1 MTTKDRMTTKDKD
14 GMTAKGKQ
22 FVEES
27 GMRNEWI
34 GKSVVAVVLAAM
46 LFGAVGAARA
56 GESFVKP
63 TKEELEMKE
72 LPGYPGA
79 AAVVLYREE
88 VTRDDLHVVQHYE
101 RIKILT
107 EDGLKYANVELGYF
121 STHDFGLD
129 VGDNKSLGDIAGRT
143 IHADGTII
151 PFTGKPY
158 LKTIA
163 KGQTKD
169 IGYSMQEKVFTLP
182 DVQVGSI
189 IEYRY
194 ATRYNDQV
202 YEAPDWYIQGDLYV
216 KAAHY
221 TWYPT
226 SQDMIDGDTQSEVNA
241 ISWFSILPPGAKID
255 ARELPGTQPDGRV
268 ARVYDLTVKDVP
280 PTLHEDF
287 MPPTKSFS
295 YRVLYNFTAYQSGAE
310 YWKGKGKHWS
320 KRVNNFT
327 DPNQN
332 LINAT
337 QAVIAGAT
345 TQDEKL
351 RKIYAAVMALEN
363 THFTRSREEREDKA
377 GGHKV
382 NTAAD
387 VLDNKRGDESQLTQ
401 LFVGMARA
409 AGMKAYLM
417 LVPDRSEELF
427 TPSWLTFQQFDDL
440 IAIVNVNGKEVYF
453 DPGQRYCD
461 YGHLAWQHTFVQG
474 LRQVENGTDFA
485 LTSGDGYVANHTSRV
500 ANLVMDE
507 HGVVTGK
514 IDLTFDGSPALRWRH
529 VALEG
534 DEESLKH
541 QLRTNLEEMLPKGLE
556 VKVLNIDNIATYDK
570 PLKVTYSVEGAPGTP
585 TGKRLV
591 LPADLFTSGEHA
603 TFPHEKRE
611 VAVYFPYAQAVQD
624 ALRITLPAQMAVEG
638 VPDAAKAGL
647 PKTAAYTL
655 TVTSAPNSFTTRR
668 TYAFGNIIIPATDY
682 AALRTFYGQFETSD
696 QQSVVLKQN
705 PVQAS
710 AAAAPGN

>member
-1 MTTKDRMTTKDKD
+1 
-14 GMTAKGKQ
+14 
-22 FVEES
+22 
-27 GMRNEWI
+27 MRKSWI
-34 GKSVVAVVLAAM
+34 GKSVVGVAVAAM
-46 LFGAVGAARA
+46 MFSVVAVARA
-56 GESFVKP
+56 SDNFAKP
-63 TKEELEMKE
+63 TKEELEMKS

-88 VTRDDLHVVQHYE
+88 VTRDDLHVIQHYE

-107 EDGLKYANVELGYF
+107 EEGLKYANVELGYV
-121 STHDFGLD
+121 STHDIGLYS
-129 VGDNKSLGDIAGRT
+129 GDDKSLGDITGRT
-143 IHADGTII
+143 IHADGTVI

-158 LKTIA
+158 LKTVA

-169 IGYSMQEKVFTLP
+169 IGYAMQEKIFTLP

-194 ATRYNDQV
+194 ATRYSDMV

-226 SQDMIDGDTQSEVNA
+226 TQDMIDRDTQGEVNA
-241 ISWFSILPPGAKID
+241 ISWFSILPAGAKID
-255 ARELPGTQPDGRV
+255 SRDLPGTQLNGKT
-268 ARVYDLTVKDVP
+268 AHIYDLTVKDVP
-280 PTLHEDF
+280 PVLQEDF
-287 MPPTKSFS
+287 MPPIKSFS
-295 YRVLYNFTAYQSGAE
+295 YRVLYNFTAYQSAAE
-310 YWKGKGKHWS
+310 YWKDKGKHWS
-320 KRVNNFT
+320 KTMNSFS
-327 DPNQN
+327 DPNQS
-332 LINAT
+332 LLSAT
-337 QAVIAGAT
+337 QAVIAGAA

-377 GGHKV
+377 SGHKV

-427 TPSWLTFQQFDDL
+427 TPSWLSFQQFDDL
-440 IAIVNVNGKEVYF
+440 IAIVNVDGKEVYF

-474 LRQVENGTDFA
+474 LRQVEGGTDFA
-485 LTSGDGYVANHTSRV
+485 MTSGDGYVANRTSRV
-500 ANLVMDE
+500 ANLTMDE

-514 IDLTFDGSPALRWRH
+514 ADLTFTGSPALRWRH

-541 QLRTNLEEMLPKGLE
+541 QLRSSLEEMLPKSLQ

-570 PLKVTYSVEGAPGTP
+570 PLKVTYSVEGVPGTP

-591 LPADLFTSGEHA
+591 LPADLFTTGEHA

-624 ALRITLPAQMAVEG
+624 ALRIALPSDMAVEG
-638 VPDAAKAGL
+638 VPDPAKASL
-647 PKTAAYTL
+647 LKTAAYNL
-655 TVTSAPNSFTTRR
+655 TVTQDPKSFTARR
-668 TYAFGNIIIPATDY
+668 TYVFGDIIIPVTNY

-710 AAAAPGN
+710 AAAPGN